1 MNRIF
6 CLETE
11 WDQSMHDLK
20 KKSTVLPLLDFLENA
35 INIEYTFR
43 QVATESDFNYYID
56 HLQQPSYNAYD
67 LIYLCFHGQK
77 KCICFADKTD
87 LALMAFAE
95 KEENLGI
102 FRMWKIETTAESI
115 QGIATHYGV
124 RGKLLC
130 AQYKDHFSDFWLWE
144 QLEHASEYLIF
155 PENMGPHL
163 SIDET
168 CLSSGEVYTF
178 LTNKDGHGGPG
189 TIVAV
194 VHGTKAENVIT
205 VIETIS
211 RKKRLRVEEI
221 TLDLSSS
228 MMLIARTV
236 FPKARIT
243 NDRFH
248 VQKIY
253 YEAVDD
259 LRISLRWMVRDLENE
274 EMRKCRKEDIR
285 YIPFRHA
292 NGDTRKQL
300 LARAKFILT
309 KHESKWTPS
318 QRWRADIIFEFY
330 PELKE
335 AYGLAMELT
344 DIFNTKCVK
353 DVARTKLAKWFNK
366 VEQLSGD
373 AFRTVIDTFTNH
385 YETIL
390 NYFVNRQTN
399 AGAESFNAKVKAFRS
414 QFRGVADIP
423 FFLFRLTKLCA

>member
-1 MNRIF
+1 M
-6 CLETE
+6 
-11 WDQSMHDLK
+11 
-20 KKSTVLPLLDFLENA
+20 
-35 INIEYTFR
+35 
-43 QVATESDFNYYID
+43 
-56 HLQQPSYNAYD
+56 
-67 LIYLCFHGQK
+67 
-77 KCICFADKTD
+77 
-87 LALMAFAE
+87 
-95 KEENLGI
+95 
-102 FRMWKIETTAESI
+102 
-115 QGIATHYGV
+115 
-124 RGKLLC
+124 LC

-274 EMRKCRKEDIR
+274 EMRKCREEDIR

-292 NGDTRKQL
+292 NGDTSKQL
-300 LARAKFILT
+300 YGPCQIYT
-309 KHESKWTPS
+309 HET
-318 QRWRADIIFEFY
+318 
-330 PELKE
+330 
-335 AYGLAMELT
+335 
-344 DIFNTKCVK
+344 
-353 DVARTKLAKWFNK
+353 
-366 VEQLSGD
+366 
-373 AFRTVIDTFTNH
+373 
-385 YETIL
+385 
-390 NYFVNRQTN
+390 
-399 AGAESFNAKVKAFRS
+399 
-414 QFRGVADIP
+414 
-423 FFLFRLTKLCA
+423 

>member
-1 MNRIF
+1 M
-6 CLETE
+6 
-11 WDQSMHDLK
+11 
-20 KKSTVLPLLDFLENA
+20 
-35 INIEYTFR
+35 
-43 QVATESDFNYYID
+43 
-56 HLQQPSYNAYD
+56 
-67 LIYLCFHGQK
+67 
-77 KCICFADKTD
+77 
-87 LALMAFAE
+87 
-95 KEENLGI
+95 
-102 FRMWKIETTAESI
+102 
-115 QGIATHYGV
+115 
-124 RGKLLC
+124 LC

-178 LTNKDGHGGPG
+178 LTNKDGHGGLG

-248 VQKIY
+248 VQKIC

-274 EMRKCRKEDIR
+274 EMRKCREEDIR